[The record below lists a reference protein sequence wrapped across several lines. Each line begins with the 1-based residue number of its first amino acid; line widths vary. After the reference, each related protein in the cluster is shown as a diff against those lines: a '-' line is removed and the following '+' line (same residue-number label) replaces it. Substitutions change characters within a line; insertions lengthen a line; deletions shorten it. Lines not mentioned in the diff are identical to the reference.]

1 VLTDAMMPDVDGFAL
16 ARQIAADARLASA
29 KVIMLT
35 SSGVVPDGEGGGE
48 RALAAQLTKP
58 VKQSDLLDAILTAF
72 GAPIA
77 RRTDDQP
84 SLRSAGDVPLQI
96 LVAEDNPTN
105 QKLVRLL
112 LQQEGHEVTVVP
124 NGHAAVASSAARK
137 YDVILMDVQMPE
149 MDGFE
154 ATAAIRQR
162 ERDTGAHVPIVAM
175 TAHAMTGD
183 RERCLAE
190 GMDAYLSKPLRPE
203 DLLATI
209 DGLLLDPATSREPR
223 SDRSSQRVETT
234 AKGPSIDGAA
244 LLADFGG
251 NSALMADV
259 IRVFLSDAPAQVET
273 LRAAVA
279 ANDAGA
285 IAAAA
290 HALRGSVGLFSKGAA
305 YEAARTLE
313 HAARAGELADVR
325 ARLTRILDDLP
336 RVTEDLEALLSTLG

>member
-1 VLTDAMMPDVDGFAL
+1 
-16 ARQIAADARLASA
+16 
-29 KVIMLT
+29 
-35 SSGVVPDGEGGGE
+35 
-48 RALAAQLTKP
+48 
-58 VKQSDLLDAILTAF
+58 
-72 GAPIA
+72 
-77 RRTDDQP
+77 
-84 SLRSAGDVPLQI
+84 
-96 LVAEDNPTN
+96 
-105 QKLVRLL
+105 
-112 LQQEGHEVTVVP
+112 VVP
-124 NGHAAVASSAARK
+124 NGRAAVTSSAERS

-209 DGLLLDPATSREPR
+209 DGLLLAGPAASRER
-223 SDRSSQRVETT
+223 RADRSSERAEAT
-234 AKGPSIDGAA
+234 AMEPSIDSAA

-259 IRVFLSDAPAQVET
+259 IRVFLSDAPAQLET

-279 ANDAGA
+279 AGDGGA

-290 HALRGSVGLFSKGAA
+290 HALKGSVGLFSKGAA

-325 ARLTRILDDLP
+325 ARYTRILDDLS